1 MNILILDYGMGNIQS
16 MVRKIQHF
24 GTPVAAS
31 SPEAIEASDKIILP
45 GVGHFGRAMEFL
57 KEKHLIAPLNAAVI
71 EHKKPILGVCLG
83 MQLMTTRSEEGNVDG
98 LGWIDA
104 EVRQFRVQDNFK
116 FKVPHVGWNKAGF
129 TKESI
134 LTQGIP
140 EDNEFY
146 FVHSYYVQCEQQS
159 DVLTTSHYA
168 LEFDSAFQKGNIYGT
183 QFHPE
188 KSLDFGMKMLQ
199 NFVQFA

>member
-1 MNILILDYGMGNIQS
+1 MGNIQS

-116 FKVPHVGWNKAGF
+116 FKVPHVGWNKEF
-129 TKESI
+129 LRTMSSI
-134 LTQGIP
+134 LCTLTMFNANSNLMYSP
-140 EDNEFY
+140 L
-146 FVHSYYVQCEQQS
+146 
-159 DVLTTSHYA
+159 LTTRLSLTVPSKKEIFTERNFTQKKA
-168 LEFDSAFQKGNIYGT
+168 LILE
-183 QFHPE
+183 
-188 KSLDFGMKMLQ
+188 
-199 NFVQFA
+199 